1 MDDELLT
8 LEEVKVYLKVHI
20 DTLRKWCRT
29 GYLPAIKLSPR
40 EYRVRRSDLN
50 KFLQERQMKSDQS
63 EQEKDSQ

>member
-8 LEEVKVYLKVHI
+8 LEEVKTILKVHI

-29 GYLPAIKLSPR
+29 GYLPAIKLSAR

-50 KFLQERQMKSDQS
+50 NFLE
-63 EQEKDSQ
+63 EKRIGPSNSSQ